1 MLAAIKRFF
10 EQFWEQFK
18 PPRSFS
24 WQTLIFL
31 SLFSWGMSLLNSVL
45 SDTEFVQDFLATMG
59 WIFLT
64 LGVGWAL
71 ADFKIEFLGLKIY
84 PGPWITGAL
93 TCTFLFDGVREEF
106 PALPF
111 VSWPIISA
119 AIAAVPKFLKRG
131 PEFKVP
137 DAKGRQDLVILFLV
151 SIILSCWFSFHF
163 LLQDWLRAYPSILAD
178 RFDRSAF
185 VINTATPRVNDSRGV
200 LILNLA
206 EAIMI
211 DEIEGRSLADAELW
225 LFNVDARV
233 ADIERQILGRI
244 SSLEENVLW
253 SLEGSVSGNA
263 PAYTLDLQAIWQG
276 PSSQPGGYFLQKSC
290 SITQEVVQN
299 RSAASPPT
307 VSQVSCQ
314 PISNL
319 IPLNTITA
327 SSQNNSL

>member
-1 MLAAIKRFF
+1 VLAAIKHFLD
-10 EQFWEQFK
+10 QFWSQFK

-31 SLFSWGMSLLNSVL
+31 SLYSWGMSLLNSVL
-45 SDTEFVQDFLATMG
+45 TDTEFVKDFLATMG

-71 ADFKIEFLGLKIY
+71 ADFKVEFLGLKIY

-93 TCTFLFDGVREEF
+93 TCTFLFEGVREEY

-111 VSWPIISA
+111 VSWPLISA

-137 DAKGRQDLVILFLV
+137 DAKGRQELVILFLV

-163 LLQDWLRAYPSILAD
+163 LLQDWLGDYPSILAD

-185 VINTATPRVNDSRGV
+185 VINTASPRVSDSRGV

-206 EAIMI
+206 EAIVV
-211 DEIEGRSLADAELW
+211 DELEGRSLAETELW
-225 LFNVDARV
+225 LFNVQSRV
-233 ADIERQILGRI
+233 ADIENQILERI
-244 SSLEENVLW
+244 SSLEENALW
-253 SLEGSVSGNA
+253 NLEGSVSGNA
-263 PAYTLDLQAIWQG
+263 PAYMLNLQAIWQG
-276 PSSQPGGYFLQKSC
+276 PSSQAGGYFLQKSC
-290 SITQEVVQN
+290 AITQEFVQN
-299 RSAASPPT
+299 RPAASAPS
-307 VSQVSCQ
+307 VSQVNCQ
-314 PISNL
+314 PISDL
-319 IPLNTITA
+319 IPLNSITA
-327 SSQNNSL
+327 SSQGT